1 MKTDILN
8 SDNMTTK
15 SRSSQVPSVVF
26 ALAVSAGAIYAAAYG
41 PSLWRGAQELK
52 AEQIKQEDRM
62 FCKNFH
68 MPPDSENFATCVGYL
83 SEIRRL
89 HGDRLAAEAAGVF

>member
-1 MKTDILN
+1 MRTDILS
-8 SDNMTTK
+8 SDNMATRP
-15 SRSSQVPSVVF
+15 RSSQIPSVVF
-26 ALAVSAGAIYAAAYG
+26 ALAVSAGAIYAAAHG
-41 PSLWRGAQELK
+41 PTLWRAAQEVK

-62 FCKNFH
+62 FCKNFN
-68 MPPDSENFATCVGYL
+68 MPPDSESFATCVGYL